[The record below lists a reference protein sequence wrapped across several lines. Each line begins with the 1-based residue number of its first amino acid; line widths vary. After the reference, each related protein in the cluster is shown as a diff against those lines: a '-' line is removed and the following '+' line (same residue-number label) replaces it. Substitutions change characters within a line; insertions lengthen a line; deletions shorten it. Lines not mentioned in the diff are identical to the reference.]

1 MIPKFHIERA
11 KSRYAILIYLTEQQM
26 APSNIENGNQIFCEQ
41 IYRATQEFFPASD
54 YAADH
59 IVSMIRSLL
68 FPSKRWLW
76 KSAEQGNN
84 VRSYS
89 WGSDS
94 QITVTIKLDRET
106 RTLRYQYVS
115 TPSADYNYGSGGP
128 VENESLKN
136 LTNVLTEQ
144 DQQKT
149 LAPQIGQNIL
159 VTLHGLQRHIDKLR
173 SRKLSVE
180 QQFDL
185 ERLADACRTVDRLL
199 IELSQNDSPEDVQ
212 QETILT
218 AEKSLAQIG
227 SSVSSLEKELSEDV
241 LREMKVLQI
250 YLNMRK
256 NSLEIE

>member
-41 IYRATQEFFPASD
+41 IYRAIQEFFPSSD
-54 YAADH
+54 SAADQ

-76 KSAEQGNN
+76 KSVEQGNN

-94 QITVTIKLDRET
+94 QVTVTIKLNRET

-115 TPSADYNYGSGGP
+115 TPSADYNYSSGP

-149 LAPQIGQNIL
+149 LVPQIGQNIL

-199 IELSQNDSPEDVQ
+199 IELSQNDSPENLQ

-227 SSVSSLEKELSEDV
+227 SSVSSLEKELSEDI